1 MAKVWIVD
9 DDQSIRWVF
18 EKTLLREKIDFRLF
32 ASAEEASAA
41 LSIEKPAVVVSDIRM
56 SGNSGLDLLNEINEK
71 FPKIPTIIMTA
82 HSDLDSAVAAFQRGA
97 FEYLAKPFD
106 IDTAVDLI
114 QRAIKKSDEQT
125 SNTEN
130 SKNPNGL
137 LGQAKSMQEVFRT
150 IGRLSQTDATVL
162 ITGESGTGKELIAQ
176 ALHQHSQRSTKP
188 FVAINTASI
197 PKELLES
204 ELFGHERGSFTGAQ
218 TTRKGR
224 FEQAAG
230 GTLFLDEIGDMPAE
244 LQTRLLRVLSDGHYY
259 RVGGHD
265 PLKANVRVLAA
276 THQDLEQRVEKGLFR
291 EDLFHRLNVI
301 RVKVPPLRDRSEDI
315 PLLADFFLERNAIK
329 LNAQRKS
336 FTEEA
341 LIYLQTKSWH
351 GNVRQLENLCH
362 WVTIMAPGASVDISD
377 LPNDFRQQMDKT
389 IDPKEGWHQL
399 LGREVDQL
407 LHSGSTDLYEGL
419 TQTFEKALISRALTF
434 TSGRKIEAANLLGIG
449 RNTISRKMSELN
461 LSINKKQLQT
471 RE

>member
-18 EKTLLREKIDFRLF
+18 EKTLLREQIDFRLF
-32 ASAEEASAA
+32 SSAEEASGA
-41 LSIEKPAVVVSDIRM
+41 LSKEKPSVVVSDIRM

-71 FPKIPTIIMTA
+71 FPKVPTIIMTA

-106 IDTAVDLI
+106 IDAAVELI

-125 SNTEN
+125 SNTDN
-130 SKNPNGL
+130 SANPNGL

-176 ALHQHSQRSTKP
+176 ALHQHSQRSNKP

-276 THQDLEQRVEKGLFR
+276 THQNLEQRVAEGLFR

-301 RVKVPPLRDRSEDI
+301 RVKVPPLRERNEDI
-315 PLLADFFLERNAIK
+315 PLLADFFLEKNAIK

-336 FTEEA
+336 FTKEA
-341 LIYLQTKSWH
+341 LIYLQTKSWE

-362 WVTIMAPGASVDISD
+362 WVTIMAPGVSVDISD
-377 LPNDFRQQMDKT
+377 LPKDFKHEMDKP
-389 IDPKEGWHQL
+389 IDPEEGWHQL

-407 LHSGSTDLYEGL
+407 LHTGNTGLYEGL

-434 TSGRKIEAANLLGIG
+434 TAGRKIEAANLLGIG
-449 RNTISRKMSELN
+449 RNTISRKISELN
-461 LSINKKQLQT
+461 LSIDKKQLQI
-471 RE
+471 RK

>member
-9 DDQSIRWVF
+9 DDESIRWVF
-18 EKTLLREKIDFRLF
+18 EKTLIRENIDFRLF
-32 ASAEEASAA
+32 SSAEEASAA
-41 LSIEKPAVVVSDIRM
+41 LSAEKPSVVVSDIRM
-56 SGNSGLDLLNEINEK
+56 SGNSGLDLLNEINK
-71 FPKIPTIIMTA
+71 KLPKVPTIILTA

-106 IDTAVDLI
+106 IDAAVELI
-114 QRAIKKSDEQT
+114 RRAIKKSYEQMSTSENT
-125 SNTEN
+125 SNV
-130 SKNPNGL
+130 NGL

-176 ALHQHSQRSTKP
+176 ALHQHSERRSKP

-204 ELFGHERGSFTGAQ
+204 ELFGHERGAFTGAQ
-218 TTRKGR
+218 ATRKGR

-259 RVGGHD
+259 RVGGHE
-265 PLKANVRVLAA
+265 PLKANARVLAA
-276 THQDLEQRVEKGLFR
+276 THQNLDQRVAEGLFR

-301 RVKVPPLRDRSEDI
+301 RVKVPPLRDRYEDI
-315 PLLADFFLERNAIK
+315 PLLADFFLEQNASK
-329 LNAQRKS
+329 LNVSRKT

-341 LIYLQTKSWH
+341 LAYLKTKSWN

-362 WVTIMAPGASVDISD
+362 WVTIMAPGASVDILD
-377 LPNDFRQQMDKT
+377 LPKDFRQE
-389 IDPKEGWHQL
+389 IDAAANIKEGWNQV
-399 LGREVDQL
+399 LGREVDNL
-407 LHSGSTDLYEGL
+407 LRNGSTGVYEAL
-419 TQTFEKALISRALTF
+419 SKTFEKAIISRALTF
-434 TSGRKIEAANLLGIG
+434 TSGRKIEAATLLGIG
-449 RNTISRKMSELN
+449 RNTIARKISELK
-461 LSINKKQLQT
+461 LSIDKK
-471 RE
+471 

>member
-32 ASAEEASAA
+32 SSAEEASGA
-41 LSIEKPAVVVSDIRM
+41 LSKERPSVVVSDIRM

-71 FPKIPTIIMTA
+71 FPKVPTIIMTA

-106 IDTAVDLI
+106 IDAAVELI

-125 SNTEN
+125 SNTDN
-130 SKNPNGL
+130 STNPNGL

-176 ALHQHSQRSTKP
+176 ALHQHSQRSNKP

-276 THQDLEQRVEKGLFR
+276 THQNLEQRVAEGLFR

-301 RVKVPPLRDRSEDI
+301 RVKVPPLRERNEDI
-315 PLLADFFLERNAIK
+315 PLLADFFLEKNAIK

-341 LIYLQTKSWH
+341 LI
-351 GNVRQLENLCH
+351 
-362 WVTIMAPGASVDISD
+362 
-377 LPNDFRQQMDKT
+377 
-389 IDPKEGWHQL
+389 
-399 LGREVDQL
+399 
-407 LHSGSTDLYEGL
+407 
-419 TQTFEKALISRALTF
+419 
-434 TSGRKIEAANLLGIG
+434 
-449 RNTISRKMSELN
+449 
-461 LSINKKQLQT
+461 
-471 RE
+471 

>member
-32 ASAEEASAA
+32 SSAEEASGA
-41 LSIEKPAVVVSDIRM
+41 LSKEKPSVVVSDIRM

-71 FPKIPTIIMTA
+71 FPKVPTIIMTA

-106 IDTAVDLI
+106 IDAAVELI
-114 QRAIKKSDEQT
+114 QRAIKKSDEHA
-125 SNTEN
+125 SNTDN
-130 SKNPNGL
+130 VTNPNGL

-176 ALHQHSQRSTKP
+176 ALHQHSQRSNKP

-218 TTRKGR
+218 ATRKGR

-276 THQDLEQRVEKGLFR
+276 THQNLEQRVAEGLFR

-301 RVKVPPLRDRSEDI
+301 RVKVPPLRERNEDI

-341 LIYLQTKSWH
+341 LIYLQTKSWQ

-377 LPNDFRQQMDKT
+377 LPKDFKHEMDKT
-389 IDPKEGWHQL
+389 TDLKEGWHQL
-399 LGREVDQL
+399 LAREVDQL
-407 LHSGSTDLYEGL
+407 LRKGNTGLYEGL

-434 TSGRKIEAANLLGIG
+434 TAGRKIEAANLLGIG

-461 LSINKKQLQT
+461 LSIDKKQLQI
-471 RE
+471 RK

>member
-18 EKTLLREKIDFRLF
+18 EKTLLREQIDFRLF
-32 ASAEEASAA
+32 SSAEEASDA
-41 LSIEKPAVVVSDIRM
+41 LSKEKPSVVVSDIRM

-71 FPKIPTIIMTA
+71 FPKVPTIIMTA

-106 IDTAVDLI
+106 IDAAVELI

-125 SNTEN
+125 SNTDN
-130 SKNPNGL
+130 STNPNGL

-176 ALHQHSQRSTKP
+176 ALHQHSQRSNKP

-265 PLKANVRVLAA
+265 PLKASVRVLAA
-276 THQDLEQRVEKGLFR
+276 THQNLEQRVAEGLFR

-301 RVKVPPLRDRSEDI
+301 RVKVPPLRERHEDI

-341 LIYLQTKSWH
+341 LIYLQTKSWQ

-377 LPNDFRQQMDKT
+377 LPTDFKREMDKT
-389 IDPKEGWHQL
+389 TGPEEGWHQL

-407 LHSGSTDLYEGL
+407 LRKGNTGLYEGL

-434 TSGRKIEAANLLGIG
+434 TAGRKIEAANLLGIG

-461 LSINKKQLQT
+461 LSIDKKRLQT

>member
-9 DDQSIRWVF
+9 DDESIRWVF
-18 EKTLLREKIDFRLF
+18 EKTLIRENIDFRLF
-32 ASAEEASAA
+32 SSAEAASAA
-41 LSIEKPAVVVSDIRM
+41 LTSDKPSVVVSDIRM
-56 SGNSGLDLLNEINEK
+56 SGDSGLDLLNEINAK
-71 FPKIPTIIMTA
+71 LPKVPTIIMTA

-106 IDTAVDLI
+106 IDTAVELI
-114 QRAIKKSDEQT
+114 RRAIKKSHERT
-125 SNTEN
+125 STSENT
-130 SKNPNGL
+130 SNPNGL
-137 LGQAKSMQEVFRT
+137 LGQAKSMQDVFRT

-176 ALHQHSQRSTKP
+176 ALHQHSERRNKP

-218 TTRKGR
+218 ATRKGR

-230 GTLFLDEIGDMPAE
+230 GTLFLDEIGDMPSE

-259 RVGGHD
+259 RVGGHE

-276 THQDLEQRVEKGLFR
+276 THQHLEQRVEEGLFL

-301 RVKVPPLRDRSEDI
+301 RVKVPPLRERHEDI
-315 PLLADFFLERNAIK
+315 PLLADFFLERNASK
-329 LNAQRKS
+329 LNVARKI

-341 LIYLQTKSWH
+341 LVYLQTKPWA

-377 LPNDFRQQMDKT
+377 LPKDFKQEVDKT
-389 IDPKEGWHQL
+389 TAINEGWHQL

-407 LHSGSTDLYEGL
+407 LRNGTTGVYEAL
-419 TQTFEKALISRALTF
+419 SKNFEKVLISKALTF

-449 RNTISRKMSELN
+449 RNTIARKISELG
-461 LSINKKQLQT
+461 LSFDKK
-471 RE
+471 

>member
-1 MAKVWIVD
+1 MTKVWIVD

-32 ASAEEASAA
+32 SSAEEASGA
-41 LSIEKPAVVVSDIRM
+41 LSKERPSVVVSDIRM

-71 FPKIPTIIMTA
+71 FPKVPTIIMTA

-106 IDTAVDLI
+106 IDAAVELI

-125 SNTEN
+125 SNTDN
-130 SKNPNGL
+130 STNPNGL

-176 ALHQHSQRSTKP
+176 ALHQHSQRSNKP
-188 FVAINTASI
+188 FVAINTAAI

-276 THQDLEQRVEKGLFR
+276 THQNLEQRVAEELFR

-301 RVKVPPLRDRSEDI
+301 RVKVPPLRERHEDI
-315 PLLADFFLERNAIK
+315 PLLADFFFERNAIK

-341 LIYLQTKSWH
+341 LIYLQTKSWQ

-377 LPNDFRQQMDKT
+377 LPTDFKREMDKT
-389 IDPKEGWHQL
+389 TGPEEGWHQL

-407 LHSGSTDLYEGL
+407 LRKGNTGLYEGL

-434 TSGRKIEAANLLGIG
+434 TAGRKIEAANILGIG

-461 LSINKKQLQT
+461 LSIDKKRPQT

>member
-18 EKTLLREKIDFRLF
+18 EKTLLREQIDFRLF
-32 ASAEEASAA
+32 SSAEEASGA
-41 LSIEKPAVVVSDIRM
+41 LSKEKPSVVVSDIRM

-71 FPKIPTIIMTA
+71 FPKVPTIIMTA

-106 IDTAVDLI
+106 IDAAVELI

-125 SNTEN
+125 SNTDN
-130 SKNPNGL
+130 STNPNGL

-176 ALHQHSQRSTKP
+176 ALHQHSQRSNKP

-265 PLKANVRVLAA
+265 PLKASVRVLAA
-276 THQDLEQRVEKGLFR
+276 THQNLEQRVAEGLFR

-301 RVKVPPLRDRSEDI
+301 RVKVPPLRERNEDI

-341 LIYLQTKSWH
+341 LIYLQTKSWQ

-377 LPNDFRQQMDKT
+377 LPTDFKHEMDKP
-389 IDPKEGWHQL
+389 IDPEEGWYQL

-407 LHSGSTDLYEGL
+407 LHTGNTGLYEGL

-434 TSGRKIEAANLLGIG
+434 TAGRKIEAANLLGIG

-461 LSINKKQLQT
+461 LSIDKKQPQI
-471 RE
+471 RK

>member
-1 MAKVWIVD
+1 MTKVWIVD

-32 ASAEEASAA
+32 SSAEEASGA
-41 LSIEKPAVVVSDIRM
+41 LSKEKPSVVVSDIRM

-71 FPKIPTIIMTA
+71 FPKVPTIIMTA

-106 IDTAVDLI
+106 IDAAVELI

-125 SNTEN
+125 SNTDN
-130 SKNPNGL
+130 STNPNGL

-176 ALHQHSQRSTKP
+176 ALHQHSQRSNKP

-265 PLKANVRVLAA
+265 PLKASVRVLAA
-276 THQDLEQRVEKGLFR
+276 THQNLEQRVAEGLFR

-301 RVKVPPLRDRSEDI
+301 RVKVPPLRERNEDI

-341 LIYLQTKSWH
+341 LIYLQTKSWQ

-377 LPNDFRQQMDKT
+377 LPTDFKHEMDKT
-389 IDPKEGWHQL
+389 IDREEGWHQL

-407 LHSGSTDLYEGL
+407 LHTGNTGLYEGL

-434 TSGRKIEAANLLGIG
+434 TAGRKIEAANLLGIG
-449 RNTISRKMSELN
+449 RNTISRKISELN
-461 LSINKKQLQT
+461 LSIDKKQLQI
-471 RE
+471 RK